1 VTWRVRSLSFL
12 RYPTHL
18 CPQFI
23 FLISGLDPPVSTL
36 RRLPPTNRCAMA
48 DDPSRLLFNN
58 QTSNSRR
65 I

>member
-1 VTWRVRSLSFL
+1 LPAV
-12 RYPTHL
+12 H
-18 CPQFI
+18 